1 MKTWENKWVRGAIP
15 ALLIHCS
22 IGTVYC
28 WSSFSGELAGQ
39 LGVSAGTM
47 GWAFSLAIFFL
58 GMSAAFAGPL
68 VERDIRKSS
77 LLACLCFT
85 AGMAGTGACI
95 QFAPLL
101 GRGIAVAGIYL
112 CYGCVMGIGLG
123 VGYLTPVKT
132 LMLWFSQ
139 HKGLA
144 TGISIMGFGL
154 AKAIASPVMNLLVE
168 QVGLGA
174 MFYLLAGGYF
184 LLMLLGHLL
193 LKKPAG
199 WHEEARTR
207 ISLKKMLKSKTFLG
221 CWVMFYLNITCGL
234 ALIACEKSILQAVG
248 LPVLA
253 VSAVQSLTAGANA
266 LGRVGFSALSDRMKD
281 RNTVYLAIFALSAA
295 VSLAAFAAGAVSGGM
310 VFLTAALL
318 VVVNGGYGGGFSTMP
333 ALLSSR
339 YGMADISQIHGLVL
353 SAWAFAGLT
362 GNQMS
367 AVIYQ
372 AAGRYEPVLL
382 AIALLYLL
390 AFGVSALLVRQKS
403 GIRDL
408 SLAE

>member
-1 MKTWENKWVRGAIP
+1 MKTWENKWLRAATP

-28 WSSFSGELAGQ
+28 WSSFSGELARQ

-58 GMSAAFAGPL
+58 GMSAAFAGPF
-68 VERDIRKSS
+68 VERDVHKSS
-77 LLACLCFT
+77 LLACLFFA
-85 AGMAGTGACI
+85 AGMVGTGACI
-95 QFAPLL
+95 QFSPLL
-101 GRGIAVAGIYL
+101 GREMAVAGIYL

-132 LMLWFSQ
+132 LMLWFSR

-154 AKAIASPVMNLLVE
+154 AKAIASPVINLLVE
-168 QVGLGA
+168 RVGLGA
-174 MFYLLAGGYF
+174 MFYLLAGVYF

-193 LKKPAG
+193 LKKPEG
-199 WHEEARTR
+199 WREEARAR
-207 ISLKKMLKSKTFLG
+207 VPLGRMLKSKTFVG

-234 ALIACEKSILQAVG
+234 ALISCEKPILQAVG
-248 LPVLA
+248 LPVAA
-253 VSAVQSLTAGANA
+253 VSAIQSLTAGANA
-266 LGRVGFSALSDRMKD
+266 LGRVGFSTLSDRMRD
-281 RNTVYLAIFALSAA
+281 RNTVYQLIFALSALI
-295 VSLAAFAAGAVSGGM
+295 SLAAFAAGAVSSGL
-310 VFLTAALL
+310 VCLTIGLL
-318 VVVNGGYGGGFSTMP
+318 VAVNGGYGGGFSTMP

-367 AVIYQ
+367 AMIYQ
-372 AAGRYEPVLL
+372 TTGRYETVLL
-382 AIALLYLL
+382 AISLLYLL
-390 AFGVSALLVRQKS
+390 ALGVSTLLVRQKKVQQ
-403 GIRDL
+403 
-408 SLAE
+408 AV